1 MVAVRHARPE
11 DASAIAAI
19 WNPMILGTLSTF
31 AAAEK
36 TEQDVAAL
44 IGARGEAG
52 HVWLVAEAA
61 GEMLGFAAYAQ
72 FRSGAGYARTMEHSI
87 ILRPASVRRG
97 TGRRLIGALEDA
109 ARARRV
115 HALIGAISAENA
127 AGLGF
132 HAAMGFAE
140 VGRLAQVGHK
150 LGRWLDLV
158 LVQKLL

>member
-1 MVAVRHARPE
+1 MEKAILSVA
-11 DASAIAAI
+11 DK
-19 WNPMILGTLSTF
+19 L
-31 AAAEK
+31 
-36 TEQDVAAL
+36 
-44 IGARGEAG
+44 
-52 HVWLVAEAA
+52 
-61 GEMLGFAAYAQ
+61 
-72 FRSGAGYARTMEHSI
+72 
-87 ILRPASVRRG
+87 
-97 TGRRLIGALEDA
+97 RLIGALEDA